1 MKLGYTP
8 QEQRELAK
16 PRIEFVQQKKKAL
29 ELFIYR
35 GDPVKKLVMISTTP
49 PPQLPSHSKHH
60 HLKTEVL

>member
-16 PRIEFVQQKKKAL
+16 PGIKFVQIKKKAL

-35 GDPVKKLVMISTTP
+35 SGDPVKKLVMISTTP
-49 PPQLPSHSKHH
+49 PSHY
-60 HLKTEVL
+60 HLVQNIMI